1 MKNLADITS
10 ILVGIE
16 QRVPVDR
23 LIYKGLHV
31 WPLIRV
37 RIAND
42 LFWDVTAESAAHNS
56 PSQTPITPEAE
67 NDLFAQIEASLATA
81 LDRTYDALFFTVG
94 FEYAAQVIAPP
105 AVDDWPR

>member
-42 LFWDVTAESAAHNS
+42 LFWDVTANLRH
-56 PSQTPITPEAE
+56 TT
-67 NDLFAQIEASLATA
+67 AQPDPHHTGSGT
-81 LDRTYDALFFTVG
+81 
-94 FEYAAQVIAPP
+94 
-105 AVDDWPR
+105 